1 MPGAVSLPF
10 SELAPGGHL
19 LPAAELD
26 DLLRERLGEPGPVA
40 FSCGSGVSACV
51 GALAAVAA
59 GWEDRDLTIYDGSWS
74 EWGRETEDPA
84 LRPVVRGS

>member
-1 MPGAVSLPF
+1 
-10 SELAPGGHL
+10 
-19 LPAAELD
+19 
-26 DLLRERLGEPGPVA
+26 RLGEPGPVA

-74 EWGRETEDPA
+74 EWGRESENPA
-84 LRPVVRGS
+84 ARPVVGGS